1 MAKAAGRLDQ
11 RIIIQR
17 ETLADDGIGGKTSTW
32 ANLLTVWAGVT
43 PMSGKEMIDRGGV
56 VAVSKVRFIIRN
68 SVDLIETDRISWQGK
83 LYNIR
88 EILDEGDRPL
98 YLEVIAERGVSS

>member
-11 RIIIQR
+11 RILIQR

-32 ANLLTVWAGVT
+32 STLSTVWAGVT
-43 PMSGKEMIDRGGV
+43 TMSGKEMIDRGGV
-56 VAVSKVRFIIRN
+56 VAVSKVRFTIRN

-88 EILDEGDRPL
+88 EILDEGDRSL
-98 YLEVIAERGVSS
+98 YLGVIAERGVSS